1 MNAAAEAVP
10 ANRPLRVLHLRDSP
24 WVDGPGR
31 TILETGSHIDPARV
45 EYHIGAFVSGG
56 KHPLVEGAQAR
67 GLNVHV
73 IQDQRGIAS
82 ALVDRIVELMDRL
95 NIDVLHT
102 SEFRSNVLALL
113 CRRRRPVKLVS
124 TVHGWIANNLRGRVF
139 RVIDKA
145 VLPRFDAVIM
155 VSQATRALVPRWWL
169 PDRRVQVLPNAL
181 VLGVYG
187 REIVEASRVK
197 RDTSAGAILLNVGRL
212 SPEKGQDVLLR
223 AVAALVPRYPQ
234 LKLKFAG
241 IGPMEAELR
250 ALAATLGIAQ
260 RVEFL
265 GYIEQM
271 PKLYADID
279 LVVQSSFTEGMPN
292 VILEAAYLRV
302 PIVATAV
309 GGTAEVVEHGK
320 SGWLIPP
327 YSLEALTAGIER
339 YLRDP
344 DEFARMGDAAHARV
358 CAEFSFDV
366 RNRRLMDFYERLC
379 GDRA

>member
-1 MNAAAEAVP
+1 MNAVAKIMP
-10 ANRPLRVLHLRDSP
+10 ARRPLRVLHLRDSP

-31 TILETGSHIDPARV
+31 TILETGSHIDPQRV
-45 EYHIGAFVSGG
+45 EYHIGALISGG
-56 KHPLVEGAQAR
+56 KHPLVEAAQAR
-67 GLNVHV
+67 RLNVHA
-73 IQDQRGIAS
+73 IEDARGIPA
-82 ALVDRIVELMDRL
+82 ALVDRVIELMDKL
-95 NIDVLHT
+95 EIDVLHT
-102 SEFRSNVLALL
+102 SEFRSNVLALM
-113 CRRRRPVKLVS
+113 CRRRRPVKIVC
-124 TVHGWIANNLRGRVF
+124 TVHGWIANDFRGRVF
-139 RVIDKA
+139 RVIDKSL
-145 VLPRFDAVIM
+145 LPRFDGVIM
-155 VSQATRALVPRWWL
+155 VSQATRRLVPRWWL
-169 PDRRVQVLPNAL
+169 SDRKVEVLPNAL

-187 REIVEASRVK
+187 RDIVETPRPK
-197 RDTSAGAILLNVGRL
+197 RDVSAGAILLNVGRL

-223 AVAALVPRYPQ
+223 AVAALAPRYPK
-234 LKLKFAG
+234 LKLQFAG

-250 ALAATLGIAQ
+250 SLAASLGIAD

-265 GYIEQM
+265 GYIDQM
-271 PKLYADID
+271 PKLYSQID

-320 SGWLIPP
+320 SGWLLPP
-327 YSLEALTAGIER
+327 HSLEALIAGIER

-366 RNRRLMDFYERLC
+366 RTRRLMDSYDKIC
-379 GDRA
+379 GVST

>member
-1 MNAAAEAVP
+1 MSAAAKLVP
-10 ANRPLRVLHLRDSP
+10 ARRPLRVLHLRDSP

-31 TILETGSHIDPARV
+31 TILETGSHIDPQRV
-45 EYHIGAFVSGG
+45 QYHIGAFVSGG
-56 KHPLVEGAQAR
+56 KHPLVESAQAR

-73 IQDQRGIAS
+73 IQDERGVSSI
-82 ALVDRIVELMDRL
+82 LVDRIVELMDRL
-95 NIDVLHT
+95 EIDVLHT
-102 SEFRSNVLALL
+102 SEFRSNVLALM

-124 TVHGWIANNLRGRVF
+124 TAHGWIANNLRGRVY
-139 RVIDKA
+139 RVVDKA

-155 VSQATRALVPRWWL
+155 VSQATRGLVPRWWL

-187 REIVEASRVK
+187 REIVESPRAK
-197 RDTSAGAILLNVGRL
+197 RDTSAGATLLNVGRL

-223 AVAALVPRYPQ
+223 AVAALAPRYPQ
-234 LKLKFAG
+234 LKLQFAG
-241 IGPMEAELR
+241 IGPLEAELR
-250 ALAATLGIAQ
+250 ALAATLGIAE

-327 YSLEALTAGIER
+327 HSLDALTAGIER

-366 RNRRLMDFYERLC
+366 RTRRLMDFYQTLC
-379 GDRA
+379 GASA

>member
-1 MNAAAEAVP
+1 MSAAARIVP
-10 ANRPLRVLHLRDSP
+10 AKRPLRVLHLRDSP

-31 TILETGSHIDPARV
+31 TILETGSHIDSQRV

-73 IQDQRGIAS
+73 IQDERGVS
-82 ALVDRIVELMDRL
+82 SVLVDRIIELMDRL
-95 NIDVLHT
+95 EIDILHT
-102 SEFRSNVLALL
+102 SEFRSNVLALM

-124 TVHGWIANNLRGRVF
+124 TVHGWIANNLRGRVY
-139 RVIDKA
+139 RVVDKA

-155 VSQATRALVPRWWL
+155 VSQATRQLVPRWWL
-169 PDRRVQVLPNAL
+169 PDRRVEVLPNAL

-187 REIVEASRVK
+187 REIVESSRAR
-197 RDTSAGAILLNVGRL
+197 RDTSAGATLLNVGRL

-223 AVAALVPRYPQ
+223 AVAALAPRYPQ

-241 IGPMEAELR
+241 IGPMEADLR
-250 ALAATLGIAQ
+250 ALAATLGIAD

-265 GYIEQM
+265 GYIDQM
-271 PKLYADID
+271 PKLYAEID

-309 GGTAEVVEHGK
+309 GGTAEVVQHGK

-327 YSLEALTAGIER
+327 HSLEALTAGIER

-366 RNRRLMDFYERLC
+366 RTRRLMDFYDRLC
-379 GDRA
+379 GASA

>member
-1 MNAAAEAVP
+1 MSAAARIMP
-10 ANRPLRVLHLRDSP
+10 ARRPLRVLHLRDSP
-24 WVDGPGR
+24 WIDGPGR
-31 TILETGSHIDPARV
+31 TILETGSHIDPRRV

-73 IQDQRGIAS
+73 IQDQRGISS
-82 ALVDRIVELMDRL
+82 ALVDRVVELMDRL
-95 NIDVLHT
+95 DIDILHT
-102 SEFRSNVLALL
+102 SEFRSNVVALM
-113 CRRRRPVKLVS
+113 CRRRRAVKLAC
-124 TVHGWIANNLRGRVF
+124 TVHGWIANDLRGRVF
-139 RVIDKA
+139 RVLDKT
-145 VLPRFDAVIM
+145 VLRSFDAVIM
-155 VSQATRALVPRWWL
+155 VSQATRRLVPRWWL
-169 PDRRVQVLPNAL
+169 PDRRVEVLPNAL
-181 VLGVYG
+181 VLGVYA
-187 REIVEASRVK
+187 REIVESSRAK
-197 RDTSAGAILLNVGRL
+197 RVTSAGATLLNVGRL

-223 AVAALVPRYPQ
+223 AVAALAPRYPQ

-241 IGPMEAELR
+241 IGPMEVQLR
-250 ALAATLGIAQ
+250 ALAAALGIAD

-271 PKLYADID
+271 PKLYAQID

-309 GGTAEVVEHGK
+309 GGTAEVIEHAK

-327 YSLEALTAGIER
+327 HSLEALTAGIER

-366 RNRRLMDFYERLC
+366 RTRRLMDSYDKLC
-379 GDRA
+379 GASA

>member
-1 MNAAAEAVP
+1 MNAAANVMP
-10 ANRPLRVLHLRDSP
+10 ARRPLRVLHLRDSP

-31 TILETGSHIDPARV
+31 TILETGSHIDARRV

-73 IQDQRGIAS
+73 IQDQRGIA
-82 ALVDRIVELMDRL
+82 AELVDRIVELIDRL
-95 NIDVLHT
+95 QIDVLHT

-113 CRRRRPVKLVS
+113 VRRRRPIKLAC
-124 TVHGWIANNLRGRVF
+124 TAHGWIANDLRGRVF
-139 RVIDKA
+139 RAADKF
-145 VLPRFDAVIM
+145 VLPRFDVVFL
-155 VSQATRALVPRWWL
+155 VSQATRSLVPRWWL

-187 REIVEASRVK
+187 REIVETPRPK
-197 RDTSAGAILLNVGRL
+197 RDTSAGATVLNVGRL
-212 SPEKGQDVLLR
+212 SPEKGQDLLLR
-223 AVAALVPRYPQ
+223 AIAALAPRYPK
-234 LKLKFAG
+234 LKLQFAG
-241 IGPMEAELR
+241 IGPLEQELR
-250 ALAATLGIAQ
+250 TLAASLGIAD

-265 GYIEQM
+265 GYIDNM

-320 SGWLIPP
+320 GAWLIPP
-327 YSLEALTAGIER
+327 HSLDALTSGIER

-344 DEFARMGDAAHARV
+344 DGFARMGDAAHARV

-366 RNRRLMDFYERLC
+366 RTRKLMDVYERLC
-379 GDRA
+379 SVSA